1 MFLNFKDYLAHNHM
15 LLFALFC
22 IFLITN
28 SIISNDFSEKL
39 NWTFNICNEMYIY
52 NNTQDGDVSLQHKSL
67 ISLENK

>member
-1 MFLNFKDYLAHNHM
+1 M

-39 NWTFNICNEMYIY
+39 NWTYICNEMYIY

-67 ISLENK
+67 IILENK